1 MYNGYPLSIVIIYY
15 EALAVEVSIKQL
27 KKIREIVHTSNNYFI
42 YKHTKICLI
51 NNVLD
56 NNLSK
61 EINIIPSKDR
71 CISTIWCSN
80 GYSASEIIELM
91 IGQQLDDVKHV
102 KNVLRTKVK
111 LLPLQVVAIQYEE
124 SMKKVN
130 ENMFTDYKKYLQ
142 ISNFTLSYRIGN
154 ASNNKGG
161 MDLLHKYVQKL
172 FNEKISKII
181 AEEISSIESDIPLEQ
196 QKFFLLE

>member
-1 MYNGYPLSIVIIYY
+1 MYNGYPLSIVIVYY
-15 EALAVEVSIKQL
+15 EAPTVEVSIKQL
-27 KKIREIVHTSNNYFI
+27 KKIRKIVHTSNNYLI

-56 NNLSK
+56 SKLSK

-71 CISTIWCSN
+71 CISMIWCSS

-102 KNVLRTKVK
+102 KNVLGTKVK

-124 SMKKVN
+124 SVKKVN
-130 ENMFTDYKKYLQ
+130 ESMFADYKKYLQ

-154 ASNNKGG
+154 TSNSKGG

-172 FNEKISKII
+172 FNEKISKMI
-181 AEEISSIESDIPLEQ
+181 AEQISSIESDIPMEQ